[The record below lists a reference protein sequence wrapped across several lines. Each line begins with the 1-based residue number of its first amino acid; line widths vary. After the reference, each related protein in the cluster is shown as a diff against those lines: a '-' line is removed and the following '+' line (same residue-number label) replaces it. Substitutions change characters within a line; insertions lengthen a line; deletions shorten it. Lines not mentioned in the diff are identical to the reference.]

1 MLPRETL
8 LHVVEHFPAAAIKM
22 RKAGAFLA
30 LRRHVIEL
38 AKSKRQEQVL
48 SGDMLDQMYDASSKR
63 GLSSTQGQ
71 AVQMSLAL
79 ENSAAEGSGGS
90 PAPPRAGGV
99 AVAEAERKVEEMQV
113 AIRSLQEQQA
123 EVLQVSMATKEQM
136 KALQASVAEL
146 TRAVTAKQQL

>member
-1 MLPRETL
+1 MSHRTPALTDGIPPLMLTWW
-8 LHVVEHFPAAAIKM
+8 
-22 RKAGAFLA
+22 
-30 LRRHVIEL
+30 
-38 AKSKRQEQVL
+38 QVL
-48 SGDMLDQMYDASSKR
+48 SGDMLDQMYDSSSRR

-79 ENSAAEGSGGS
+79 ENSADNDKS
-90 PAPPRAGGV
+90 PTAPRAGGLP
-99 AVAEAERKVEEMQV
+99 ATRDVEEMQV

-123 EVLQVSMATKEQM
+123 EVLKVSMATKEQM